1 MPSPQA
7 SAIAATLLGMQSSPQ
22 SIMVDAIDA
31 CMFSI
36 VCISITNVEIR
47 TKAQFEI
54 RAIGNIARN
63 AIART
68 YCQNILLA
76 VHHARSTQSI
86 AKRNCKPGPK
96 VGVLI
101 SMNNTFKP

>member
-1 MPSPQA
+1 
-7 SAIAATLLGMQSSPQ
+7 
-22 SIMVDAIDA
+22 MVDAIDA

-63 AIART
+63 GIART

-86 AKRNCKPGPK
+86 AKRNCKPDPK

>member
-1 MPSPQA
+1 M
-7 SAIAATLLGMQSSPQ
+7 AATLLGMQSSPQ

-54 RAIGNIARN
+54 MAIGN
-63 AIART
+63 
-68 YCQNILLA
+68 LMLS
-76 VHHARSTQSI
+76 V
-86 AKRNCKPGPK
+86 K
-96 VGVLI
+96 
-101 SMNNTFKP
+101 